1 MIEIIP
7 AIDIIDG
14 KCVRLSQGDY
24 GQKTVYST
32 TPLEM
37 ARLYAEHGVK
47 RLHLVDLDGAKASHP
62 CNLTSLREIASE
74 KLLAIEWG
82 GGIKSR
88 EHLNEVFKAG
98 ADYAIIGS
106 LAVKQP
112 ELMEEWLKEF
122 GGEKIILGADLRDGK
137 VTVNGWLEDSEL
149 TIDDIISRFIPFGL
163 KEAIVTD
170 ISKDGMLAGPN
181 VELYKGLQNRF
192 PEITFTVSGGISGI
206 DDIRSL
212 NSLGLPRVI
221 VGKAI
226 YENRIS
232 LSDLREFTSKS
243 KNSQLKTK

>member
-88 EHLNEVFKAG
+88 EHLDEVFKAG

-137 VTVNGWLEDSEL
+137 VSVNGWLEDSEL

-243 KNSQLKTK
+243 

>member
-74 KLLAIEWG
+74 QLLAIEWG

-88 EHLNEVFKAG
+88 EHLDEVFKAG

-137 VTVNGWLEDSEL
+137 VSVNGWLEDSEL

-181 VELYKGLQNRF
+181 VELYKGLRNRF

-243 KNSQLKTK
+243 

>member
-88 EHLNEVFKAG
+88 DHLDEVFKAG

-137 VTVNGWLEDSEL
+137 VSVNGWLEDSEL

-243 KNSQLKTK
+243 

>member
-137 VTVNGWLEDSEL
+137 VSVNGWLEDSEL

>member
-14 KCVRLSQGDY
+14 QCVRLSQGDY
-24 GQKTVYST
+24 QQKTVYSA
-32 TPLEM
+32 TPLDM
-37 ARLYAEHGVK
+37 ARLYAEAGVK

-74 KLLAIEWG
+74 KLLEIEWG

-88 EHLNEVFKAG
+88 EHLDEVFKAG

-112 ELMEEWLKEF
+112 ELMETWLKEF

-137 VTVNGWLEDSEL
+137 VSVSGWLEDSEL
-149 TIDDIISRFIPFGL
+149 TIDDIINRFLPFGL
-163 KEAIVTD
+163 KEVIVTD

-181 VELYKGLQNRF
+181 IELYTGLKSRF
-192 PEITFTVSGGISGI
+192 PQITFTVSGGISGI
-206 DDIRSL
+206 EDIRTL
-212 NSLGLPRVI
+212 DTLGLPRVI

-232 LSDLREFTSKS
+232 LPDLKGFISKS
-243 KNSQLKTK
+243 

>member
-62 CNLTSLREIASE
+62 CNLSSLREIASE

-88 EHLNEVFKAG
+88 EHLDEVFKAG

-137 VTVNGWLEDSEL
+137 VSVNGWLEDSEL

-243 KNSQLKTK
+243 

>member
-62 CNLTSLREIASE
+62 CNLTSLREIAFE

-88 EHLNEVFKAG
+88 EHLDEVFKAG

-137 VTVNGWLEDSEL
+137 VSVNGWLEDSEL

-206 DDIRSL
+206 DDIRYL

-232 LSDLREFTSKS
+232 LSELREFTSKS
-243 KNSQLKTK
+243 

>member
-62 CNLTSLREIASE
+62 CNLSSLREIASE

-88 EHLNEVFKAG
+88 EHLDEVFKAG

-137 VTVNGWLEDSEL
+137 VSVNGWLEDSEL

-206 DDIRSL
+206 DDIRYL

-243 KNSQLKTK
+243 

>member
-74 KLLAIEWG
+74 QLLSIEWG

-88 EHLNEVFKAG
+88 EHLDEVFKAG
-98 ADYAIIGS
+98 SDYAIIGS

-122 GGEKIILGADLRDGK
+122 GGEKIILGADLRNGK
-137 VTVNGWLEDSEL
+137 VSVNGWLEDSEL

-243 KNSQLKTK
+243 

>member
-74 KLLAIEWG
+74 QLLAIEWG

-88 EHLNEVFKAG
+88 EHLDEVFKAG

-137 VTVNGWLEDSEL
+137 VSVNGWLEDSEL

-243 KNSQLKTK
+243 

>member
-24 GQKTVYST
+24 QQKTVYSA
-32 TPLEM
+32 TPLDM
-37 ARLYAEHGVK
+37 ARLYAEAGVK

-62 CNLTSLREIASE
+62 CNLASLRERASE
-74 KLLAIEWG
+74 KLLEIEWG

-88 EHLNEVFKAG
+88 EHLDEVFKAG

-112 ELMEEWLKEF
+112 ELMETWLKEF

-137 VTVNGWLEDSEL
+137 VSVSGWLEDSEL
-149 TIDDIISRFIPFGL
+149 TIDDIINRFLPFGL
-163 KEAIVTD
+163 KEVIVTD

-181 VELYKGLQNRF
+181 IELYTGLKSRF
-192 PEITFTVSGGISGI
+192 PQITFTVSGGISRI
-206 DDIRSL
+206 EDIRTL
-212 NSLGLPRVI
+212 DTLGLPRVI

-232 LSDLREFTSKS
+232 LPNLKEFISKS
-243 KNSQLKTK
+243 

>member
-74 KLLAIEWG
+74 QLLAIEWG

-88 EHLNEVFKAG
+88 EHLDEVFKAG

-137 VTVNGWLEDSEL
+137 VSVNGWLEDSEL

-212 NSLGLPRVI
+212 NSLGLPRVV

-243 KNSQLKTK
+243 